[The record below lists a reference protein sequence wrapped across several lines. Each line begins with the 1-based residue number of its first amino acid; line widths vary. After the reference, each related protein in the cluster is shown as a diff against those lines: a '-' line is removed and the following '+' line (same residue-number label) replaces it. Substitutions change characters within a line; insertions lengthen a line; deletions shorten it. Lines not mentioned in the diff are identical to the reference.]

1 MDIEDLWGVWRASWE
16 RLGASWERLG
26 ACWGRVGGLQGRPG
40 REDEASSWGVLERPG
55 RHLGGL
61 GAVLVAFK
69 AA

>member
-40 REDEASSWGVLERPG
+40 REDEASWGVLERPG
-55 RHLGGL
+55 RLL
-61 GAVLVAFK
+61 ARLEAVLLACK